1 MKIVSP
7 APLRWLRR
15 ENFSTALAAG
25 GALSFPVFMVMAS
38 FAIVMVSGV
47 YQSADALVRVSQAE
61 SVEVVPLVELADE
74 KALAT
79 DLEEV
84 LRDSVLITGRWQPVA
99 SEVSDFPVPIQTEEP
114 VQLPEAVERESV
126 TEPGVAGDLAVEP
139 PKIHPVIEVVVDRVV
154 KRQPAEKLKTTKQLA
169 RSALAQR
176 TPGIAYDVL
185 MIELDAGA
193 ADPEY
198 LGLLAVAALGS
209 HRAREAYLIY
219 EHLVVLEPDSEQWRV
234 GLAIS
239 RDQIGLDAV
248 ADYERALAISEDDS
262 ALSQLARSRLQGTG

>member
-38 FAIVMVSGV
+38 FAIVMVNGV

-126 TEPGVAGDLAVEP
+126 TEPVVAGDLAVEP

-209 HRAREAYLIY
+209 HREREAYLIY
-219 EHLVVLEPDSEQWRV
+219 ERLVVLEPDNEQWRV

-248 ADYERALAISEDDS
+248 ADYERALAISGDDS
-262 ALSQLARSRLQGTG
+262 AWSQLARS